1 MSNSLLRM
9 HQQGDILN
17 NTEIWNEIHSDPAL
31 KLYEIK
37 QPDCQWCLLDPNDIL
52 PTMTLLYNL
61 ASFKYSYQL
70 KDIQTYY
77 LPSGVL
83 ALHNGLFLYNKII
96 ASIEIQI
103 YSLIISKSIFV
114 SRKVTCKTS
123 I

>member
-1 MSNSLLRM
+1 MKFNFFTLGGRFRWE
-9 HQQGDILN
+9 DIYN
-17 NTEIWNEIHSDPAL
+17 YHDWRIQRNIQTG
-31 KLYEIK
+31 KYR
-37 QPDCQWCLLDPNDIL
+37 LLDPNDIL

-83 ALHNGLFLYNKII
+83 ALHNGFFLYNKII

-103 YSLIISKSIFV
+103 YSLIISKSISV
-114 SRKVTCKTS
+114 SRKVTCKAS